1 MSVRPSNPPIR
12 SLFVHPSPSFVI
24 TVHNKLNHALTLTPT
39 QKLIKRTVFQ
49 DHTQLPM
56 ARQET
61 LLEGLAEQAEAG
73 FAKAEEEW
81 EKSVVAFGACLFSL
95 FIFFFLGLVSG

>member
-1 MSVRPSNPPIR
+1 MPI
-12 SLFVHPSPSFVI
+12 
-24 TVHNKLNHALTLTPT
+24 

-49 DHTQLPM
+49 EHTQLLM

-61 LLEGLAEQAEAG
+61 LLEELTEHATAG

-81 EKSVVAFGACLFSL
+81 EKSVVAFGGLFL
-95 FIFFFLGLVSG
+95 FAAPPS